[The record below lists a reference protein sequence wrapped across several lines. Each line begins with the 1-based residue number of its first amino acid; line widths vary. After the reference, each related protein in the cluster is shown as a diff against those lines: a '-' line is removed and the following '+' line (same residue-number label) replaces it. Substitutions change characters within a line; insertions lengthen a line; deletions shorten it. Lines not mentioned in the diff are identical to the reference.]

1 MARRKR
7 FDLARIASATG
18 LTENQV
24 ARSKISKE
32 TLEEIYNDYQ
42 ANCSMLEKL
51 QKNIMDELNQDVMP
65 HCHSIRSRIK
75 DPDHLIA
82 KIIRNAEEKGGK
94 YSTIDSDN
102 YLCRINDLIG
112 IRVIV
117 LRQKD
122 SKAVHNAILSLYE
135 NDTSKYVTKECSY
148 DQNLKQYKDCKSYI
162 AEQPVVYVTFENDRK
177 FYEDVEGLAIE
188 ASKRQYRSI
197 HYIVRKGDIYFE
209 IQVRTLFEE
218 GWLEFDHAIKYP
230 NDNKNPKKAEYLQ
243 ILNCLALAADGLI
256 SFYDTVEPFM
266 NEKKSNGNDK
276 DNDNDAQEKMRSI
289 EQKDGKTNK
298 KLGDKIIDAF

>member
-1 MARRKR
+1 MARSKR

-18 LTENQV
+18 LSESQV
-24 ARSKISKE
+24 DRSRIRKE
-32 TLEEIYNDYQ
+32 ILKEIYNDFQ
-42 ANCSMLEKL
+42 SNHSMLEDL
-51 QKNIMDELNQDVMP
+51 QKDIMNELNKVVMP

-94 YSTIDSDN
+94 YLTIDSDN

-135 NDTSKYVTKECSY
+135 NDSTKYVTKECNY
-148 DQNLKQYKDCKSYI
+148 DENIKQYKDCKSYI
-162 AEQPVVYVTFENDRK
+162 AERPIVYVTFENDRK

-197 HYIVRKGDIYFE
+197 H
-209 IQVRTLFEE
+209 L
-218 GWLEFDHAIKYP
+218 L
-230 NDNKNPKKAEYLQ
+230 
-243 ILNCLALAADGLI
+243 
-256 SFYDTVEPFM
+256 
-266 NEKKSNGNDK
+266 
-276 DNDNDAQEKMRSI
+276 
-289 EQKDGKTNK
+289 
-298 KLGDKIIDAF
+298 